1 MKREGR
7 FTLKLLLS
15 YLSLIVLAGITGYAI
30 YNEVAIYFRED
41 APEAADMRLVRV
53 GGLISRIYEA
63 ESAIGSRLA
72 PREEDFEA
80 YSRNVDSIRAQIQD
94 LKEESRL
101 PEEFM
106 GLDSIQGLLEQ
117 QVRNTRQ
124 LLNLSRQEARTDLSI
139 GDALAEFNKIQESL
153 GRFQAENLFPGFQDM
168 SPQVQQSLREYAD
181 LLSRN
186 APQLNDKNADPA
198 YLDSILSVSKGL
210 LEQAR
215 ASQRQNQQSRQARLE
230 QVRANNQELSGQIR
244 SLLGSLEQEVRA
256 QSLRETLRRR
266 ETLRD
271 TIRLA
276 GGAAL
281 LGLVAVVI
289 FAFFIH
295 RDIDR
300 IATYRRKLE
309 KEKQYSESLLRSR
322 ERLIASVSHDLRS
335 PLNTIQG
342 YGELLGQTELSEK
355 QAAYTA
361 AMDSASRYLERLA
374 NDLLD
379 FSRLEAGQLKTE
391 ELPFIP
397 AELIR
402 ETCHSIEAA
411 NRTGRVALELDLERV
426 LDTPCLGDSFRVRQI
441 LSNLL
446 GNAYKFT
453 REGTITVSGRLRPS
467 GNGGREGLRELE
479 IRVSD
484 TGMGIREEN
493 LESIFQEFTQAE
505 ADAGAGQKGYG
516 LGLTISRKL
525 SELLGGSLTA
535 RSTWGRGSTFTLR
548 VPVTLRMAPG
558 KEDPGA
564 TGTPGKKRE
573 AAANGTTP
581 LPAGIQSVL
590 VIDDDPSLC
599 AMLDSYCETLGIRCL
614 TANGYPSLPR
624 DASLSYDVVVTDI
637 ELPETDGFSGLKML
651 RDGAFD
657 HYRGQPV
664 IAMSGRRDLERD
676 TAVEAGFSDLLHK
689 PFSIREFAA
698 CLGLGAE
705 VKPEV
710 SDSGPEP
717 DTPEPNTPEPGTYMD
732 TRSLEQFLGPDPGAL
747 RRVLE
752 TFYHSTLKSMGEL
765 QAARDRKDPVEMSR
779 IAHRVLPMF
788 RQLGLQQAASRL
800 SEIEAAGESDP
811 LDMARASQAL
821 DQLDPTIGSLLE
833 KLRRDLRE
841 PSAYTD

>member
-1 MKREGR
+1 
-7 FTLKLLLS
+7 
-15 YLSLIVLAGITGYAI
+15 
-30 YNEVAIYFRED
+30 
-41 APEAADMRLVRV
+41 
-53 GGLISRIYEA
+53 
-63 ESAIGSRLA
+63 
-72 PREEDFEA
+72 
-80 YSRNVDSIRAQIQD
+80 
-94 LKEESRL
+94 
-101 PEEFM
+101 M

-573 AAANGTTP
+573 AAAKGTTP

>member
-309 KEKQYSESLLRSR
+309 KEKQFSESLLRSR

-558 KEDPGA
+558 KEDPGTA
-564 TGTPGKKRE
+564 GTPGKKRE

-581 LPAGIQSVL
+581 LPAGIHSVL

-689 PFSIREFAA
+689 PFSMREFAA

-717 DTPEPNTPEPGTYMD
+717 NTPEPGTPEPGTYLD
-732 TRSLEQFLGPDPGAL
+732 TRSLEQFLGPDPGSL

-752 TFYHSTLKSMGEL
+752 TFYHSTRKSMGEL

-811 LDMARASQAL
+811 PDMARASQAL

>member
-7 FTLKLLLS
+7 FTLKLMLS

-72 PREEDFEA
+72 PRQEDFEA
-80 YSRNVDSIRAQIQD
+80 YSRSVDSIRAEIQD
-94 LKEESRL
+94 LKEGSRL
-101 PEEFM
+101 PEEFL
-106 GLDSIQGLLEQ
+106 GLDSIQVLLEQ
-117 QVRNTRQ
+117 QVRNTQQ
-124 LLNLSRQEARTDLSI
+124 LLNLSRQEARMDLSI

-153 GRFQAENLFPGFQDM
+153 GRFKAENLFPGFGDM

-198 YLDSILSVSKGL
+198 YLDSILSVSRAL
-210 LEQAR
+210 LEEAR
-215 ASQRQNQQSRQARLE
+215 ASQRQNQQSRRARLE

-266 ETLRD
+266 EALRD

-281 LGLVAVVI
+281 LGLIAVVI

-309 KEKQYSESLLRSR
+309 KEKRFSESLLRSR

-342 YGELLGQTELSEK
+342 YGELLGQTRLNEK
-355 QAAYTA
+355 QAAYIA

-391 ELPFIP
+391 EMPFVP
-397 AELIR
+397 AGLIR
-402 ETCHSIEAA
+402 ETCQSIEAA
-411 NRTGRVALELDLERV
+411 NRTGQVALKLDLEQV
-426 LDTPCLGDSFRVRQI
+426 LDTPCLGDSFRIRQI

-467 GNGGREGLRELE
+467 EGGRREGTRELE

-484 TGMGIREEN
+484 TGIGIREED
-493 LESIFQEFTQAE
+493 LESIFREFTQAE
-505 ADAGAGQKGYG
+505 AEAGTGQKGYG

-535 RSTWGRGSTFTLR
+535 RSTWGEGSTFTLR
-548 VPVTLRMAPG
+548 VPVTLRMNSGEKVSSPA
-558 KEDPGA
+558 
-564 TGTPGKKRE
+564 GTPGE
-573 AAANGTTP
+573 SLEGPANGTP
-581 LPAGIQSVL
+581 KSPVEIRSIL
-590 VIDDDPSLC
+590 VIDDDPGLC
-599 AMLDSYCETLGIRCL
+599 AMLESYCEALGIQCL
-614 TANGYPSLPR
+614 TANGYSSLPR
-624 DASLSYDVVVTDI
+624 DASLAYDLVVSDI
-637 ELPETDGFSGLKML
+637 ELPETDGFGGLKLL
-651 RDGAFD
+651 RAGHFA

-664 IAMSGRRDLERD
+664 VAMSGRRDLDRD
-676 TAVEAGFSDLLHK
+676 AAVAAGFEDLLHK
-689 PFSIREFAA
+689 PFSMREFAA
-698 CLGLGAE
+698 CLGLRVAK
-705 VKPEV
+705 KPEI
-710 SDSGPEP
+710 SKSGAKPGTRAPGSGPGNYL
-717 DTPEPNTPEPGTYMD
+717 DTG
-732 TRSLEQFLGPDPGAL
+732 SLEQFLGPDPGAL
-747 RRVLE
+747 RKVLQ
-752 TFYHSTLKSMGEL
+752 TFYQSTRNSLEEMGV
-765 QAARDRKDPVEMSR
+765 ARNRKDPVEMSR

-788 RQLGLQQAASRL
+788 RQLRLHEAAAIL
-800 SEIEAAGESDP
+800 SQIEAAGQADP
-811 LDMARASQAL
+811 PDMELASVSL
-821 DQLDPTIGSLLE
+821 DQLRPKIASLLE
-833 KLRRDLRE
+833 KLGRDLRE
-841 PSAYTD
+841 PSAYND